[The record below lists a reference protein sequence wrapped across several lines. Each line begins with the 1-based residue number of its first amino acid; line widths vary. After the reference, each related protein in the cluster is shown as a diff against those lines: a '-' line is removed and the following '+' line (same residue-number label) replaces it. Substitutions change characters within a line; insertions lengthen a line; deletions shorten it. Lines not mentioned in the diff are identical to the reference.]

1 MPRYISSPDSVGFNF
16 SLVDQS
22 YLMDK
27 TFHWIVIIRHDLYTP
42 ACLNTQAQLWLQ
54 RNYPCK
60 PSVPSSL
67 DWSRHLNTS
76 LLMTSKRLWTT
87 FLLQIFWT
95 RHKLVHF
102 SPPYISTGWSVDQN
116 LCQLRLQFFVN
127 VPSNPQ
133 LRILIRTSLLTL
145 LGLEEMD
152 SISSTSVLPLGSLLL
167 VLELVWLRSVVMP
180 SFQLHV
186 LISNIAW
193 ESSFN
198 VVFRL
203 SWSSWVARLPFY
215 SPITWNSSPDQAYS
229 LHLHSCTSLP
239 PLIGS
244 DCTIPKSTT
253 MPHYV

>member
-1 MPRYISSPDSVGFNF
+1 
-16 SLVDQS
+16 
-22 YLMDK
+22 MDK
-27 TFHWIVIIRHDLYTP
+27 AFHWIVIIRHDLYTP
-42 ACLNTQAQLWLQ
+42 ACLNTQARLWLQ
-54 RNYPCK
+54 RNYLCK

-76 LLMTSKRLWTT
+76 LLMTLRRLWTT

-102 SPPYISTGWSVDQN
+102 SLPYIFTGWSVDPN
-116 LCQLRLQFFVN
+116 LCRLRLQFFVN
-127 VPSNPQ
+127 VPSNP
-133 LRILIRTSLLTL
+133 LLKILTRILLLTL
-145 LGLEEMD
+145 LELEEMD

-167 VLELVWLRSVVMP
+167 VLELVWSRSVVMQP
-180 SFQLHV
+180 FQLHV

-193 ESSFN
+193 ESGFI
-198 VVFRL
+198 VVFGF

-215 SPITWNSSPDQAYS
+215 SPITWNGSPDQAYS

-244 DCTIPKSTT
+244 DRTIPKSTT

>member
-1 MPRYISSPDSVGFNF
+1 
-16 SLVDQS
+16 
-22 YLMDK
+22 
-27 TFHWIVIIRHDLYTP
+27 
-42 ACLNTQAQLWLQ
+42 
-54 RNYPCK
+54 
-60 PSVPSSL
+60 
-67 DWSRHLNTS
+67 
-76 LLMTSKRLWTT
+76 MTSKRLWTT

-116 LCQLRLQFFVN
+116 LYQLRLQFFVN

-133 LRILIRTSLLTL
+133 LRILTRISLLTL
-145 LGLEEMD
+145 LELEEMD
-152 SISSTSVLPLGSLLL
+152 SISSTSVLPLESLLL
-167 VLELVWLRSVVMP
+167 ALELVWSRSVVMP